1 MKILLILLLTVN
13 VSWSQEKSA
22 FEYTKEIHNK
32 INELSKVQPTSYQSR
47 VFELKADLEKFFSF
61 KKKVC
66 NGEFSAVI
74 LSEEPS
80 VSSSSKLSK
89 EEKELCFRELKALQT
104 SFINNLFLARKNY
117 LQWGHDKNLKELNEE
132 REKAILSLN
141 ESFGKKSSKIRGR

>member
-1 MKILLILLLTVN
+1 MKTILLLLLTIQM
-13 VSWSQEKSA
+13 SWAQERSA
-22 FEYTKEIHNK
+22 FEYTKEIHVK

-47 VFELKADLEKFFSF
+47 VYELKTELGKFFSF

-66 NGEFSAVI
+66 NGEFSSVI
-74 LSEEPS
+74 LSDSPS
-80 VSSSSKLSK
+80 VTSSSKLSK

-117 LQWGHDKNLKELNEE
+117 LQWGHDRNLKELNDE

-141 ESFGKKSSKIRGR
+141 ESFSKKSSKVRGR